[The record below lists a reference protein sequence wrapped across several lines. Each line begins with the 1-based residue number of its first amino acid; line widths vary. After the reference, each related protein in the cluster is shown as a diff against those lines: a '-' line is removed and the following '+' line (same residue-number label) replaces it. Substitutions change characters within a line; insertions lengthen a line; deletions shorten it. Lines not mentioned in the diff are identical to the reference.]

1 MTDDARAQPRP
12 TPVTEAYLQ
21 RVALAY
27 LERFASSSEN
37 LKRVLQRRVARRCRL
52 RDEDPAPFAAMID
65 EVVEKSRRTGL
76 VNDRQYAENRAATL
90 RRRGGSARA
99 IGAKL
104 AAKGIDRETIA
115 QALEGEPEDEER
127 AAHALARRRRL
138 GPYNRG
144 DRKAARAKDLASLAR
159 AGFSYDVARRVID
172 SEPEDE

>member
-1 MTDDARAQPRP
+1 MTDDVPARRP
-12 TPVTEAYLQ
+12 PKPVTEAYLQ

-37 LKRVLQRRVARRCRL
+37 LRRILQRRVVRRCRL
-52 RDEDPAPFAAMID
+52 RDEDPAPFAPMI
-65 EVVEKSRRTGL
+65 EAIVEKSRRSGL
-76 VNDRQYAENRAATL
+76 LNDRQYAENRTATL

-127 AAHALARRRRL
+127 AAHAFARRRRL

-172 SEPEDE
+172 SEPQDD